1 MQDLCLLGLFD
12 FVPTTLNID
21 QTLAA
26 CRQLVKNY
34 NKLSHDKHLL
44 HEKLKKYESE
54 QIKYDKQEDVIK
66 HNIDR
71 LQITKERLS
80 DDVGKYITK
89 INQLTQII
97 QTKDKEVC

>member
-1 MQDLCLLGLFD
+1 M
-12 FVPTTLNID
+12 
-21 QTLAA
+21 
-26 CRQLVKNY
+26 
-34 NKLSHDKHLL
+34 
-44 HEKLKKYESE
+44 
-54 QIKYDKQEDVIK
+54 IK

-89 INQLTQII
+89 INQLTQTI